1 MRIEMPIPKVEDVEG
16 DLIGKSFKNLQNPQL
31 PVYETEKFDP
41 NSGKTVPYIMSD
53 ELTRENCVIGPSFI
67 LM

>member
-31 PVYETEKFDP
+31 PIYEILKFDP
-41 NSGKTVPYIMSD
+41 NA
-53 ELTRENCVIGPSFI
+53 N
-67 LM
+67 